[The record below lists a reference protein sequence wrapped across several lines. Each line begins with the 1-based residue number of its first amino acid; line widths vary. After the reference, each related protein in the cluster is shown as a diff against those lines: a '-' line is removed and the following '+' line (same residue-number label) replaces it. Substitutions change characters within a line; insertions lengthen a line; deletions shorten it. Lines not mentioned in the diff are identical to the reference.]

1 MPLSRRHFMQKT
13 ALAWPGPARA
23 GKDAMSTGR
32 PLFVSTWR
40 FGKAAN
46 DKSLEVAEQGG
57 SILGAVER
65 GIHGPEAD
73 ASNVSVGLGGFPTPQ
88 A

>member
-1 MPLSRRHFMQKT
+1 
-13 ALAWPGPARA
+13 
-23 GKDAMSTGR
+23 MSTGR

-46 DKSLEVAEQGG
+46 DKSLEVAEQG
-57 SILGAVER
+57 
-65 GIHGPEAD
+65 IHGPEAD